1 MSIRRQ
7 FRSRVDAH
15 IRNNWDREPQRSAAR
30 LARAYMRVWSNNVHN
45 LGINGETEVMRRLA
59 NLGLETLIDVGC
71 HVGVWTDMAL
81 AQVPKATVH
90 AFEADPT
97 LSARLVDKYR
107 QDPRVIVNESGM
119 SDVTG
124 TRELFVDADHRDVS
138 SMIHVP
144 DSGLIGVAVPVVRGD
159 EYCRT
164 NGIDRIDYLKI
175 DTEGFDFNIV
185 TGFDSMLGEQIA
197 AIQFEY
203 NEWNVKSR
211 RLLIDFYE
219 LLEPHGYR
227 IGKIRPDGVVF
238 ADYHHRDET
247 FMGPACLAV
256 HESRPDIQAATKHG

>member
-30 LARAYMRVWSNNVHN
+30 LARAYVRVWSNNVHN

-59 NLGLETLIDVGC
+59 NLGPKTLIDVGC

-124 TRELFVDADHRDVS
+124 TR
-138 SMIHVP
+138 
-144 DSGLIGVAVPVVRGD
+144 
-159 EYCRT
+159 
-164 NGIDRIDYLKI
+164 
-175 DTEGFDFNIV
+175 
-185 TGFDSMLGEQIA
+185 
-197 AIQFEY
+197 
-203 NEWNVKSR
+203 
-211 RLLIDFYE
+211 
-219 LLEPHGYR
+219 
-227 IGKIRPDGVVF
+227 
-238 ADYHHRDET
+238 
-247 FMGPACLAV
+247 
-256 HESRPDIQAATKHG
+256 